1 MQYHIYIDLIDNILF
16 CIDKTVEISNKPAQF
31 YYSIS

>member
-1 MQYHIYIDLIDNILF
+1 MQYHIFIDLIDILF